1 MTRRI
6 VDRLDDITAAAEA
19 IRAHMERGPLTDGLI
34 FDAVRIRLVEI
45 GEAVKALP
53 AEVTG
58 SEPEVPWRDVAGMRD
73 FLAHRYFDTAF
84 GVLAHTVERE
94 LPLLETAVQRL
105 RTRLRSA
112 E

>member
-6 VDRLDDITAAAEA
+6 VDRLDDITAAGEA

-53 AEVTG
+53 AEVTD

-94 LPLLETAVQRL
+94 LPLLETAVRRL
-105 RTRLRSA
+105 RTRFEST

>member
-6 VDRLDDITAAAEA
+6 ADRLDDITAAAQA

-34 FDAVRIRLVEI
+34 FDAVRFRLVEI

-53 AEVTG
+53 AEVTD

-84 GVLAHTVERE
+84 GVLAHTVEHE
-94 LPLLETAVQRL
+94 LPILETAVRRL
-105 RTRLRSA
+105 RARLRPA

>member
-19 IRAHMERGPLTDGLI
+19 IQAHTERGPLTDGLI

-53 AEVTG
+53 AEVTD

-84 GVLAHTVERE
+84 GVLAHTVEHE
-94 LPLLETAVQRL
+94 LPLLETAVRRL
-105 RTRLRSA
+105 RTRLESA

>member
-6 VDRLDDITAAAEA
+6 LDPVDDITSSVQA

-34 FDAVRIRLVEI
+34 FGAGRIRLVEI
-45 GEAVKALP
+45 GEAVEALP
-53 AEVTG
+53 ADVMDT
-58 SEPEVPWRDVAGMRD
+58 EPEVPWRDVAGMRD

-84 GVLAHTVERE
+84 GVLAHTVEHE
-94 LPLLETAVQRL
+94 LPLLETAVRRL
-105 RTRLRSA
+105 RTRLEST